1 MDLRAIVT
9 MCVSQGLLCLDMA
22 LKENAGT
29 FTRISLLSVSLVT
42 LSFSQCCHPD
52 IVREVFGL
60 LVALGFDVAVFTPAP
75 YQRARLARP

>member
-1 MDLRAIVT
+1 
-9 MCVSQGLLCLDMA
+9 MA

-29 FTRISLLSVSLVT
+29 SLAFRIVVSLVS
-42 LSFSQCCHPD
+42 LPVSQCCHPD

>member
-9 MCVSQGLLCLDMA
+9 MCISQDSSSRHGFEGERGNFA
-22 LKENAGT
+22 
-29 FTRISLLSVSLVT
+29 RISLLFVTLVSLPV
-42 LSFSQCCHPD
+42 SQCCHPD